1 MWYVMVFAD
10 MRKTECVKV
19 MEFATIKT
27 AAAVLGLQ
35 PQVVSNFYHRLIKP
49 RHALRYIAMFKG

>member
-10 MRKTECVKV
+10 MHKTQCVKV

-27 AAAVLGLQ
+27 AATVLAVS
-35 PQVVSNFYHRLIKP
+35 PRLDQLSSCVGCSYYET
-49 RHALRYIAMFKG
+49 LREAV